1 MIEPTSQDDGTLLLP
16 STSEAHTEAIG
27 AILGRVLVGGEV
39 VALHGDL
46 GAGKTRFVR
55 GLAAGLGIDPQE
67 ISSPTFV
74 ICQEHRG
81 RRLDLAHLDAYR
93 LQGPQELE
101 SVGFDE
107 LRQRS
112 DMVLAIEWPRRVHD
126 ALPQSHIEVHIAHA
140 GPEAREIAIR
150 GDDAALAA
158 LRRELVA
165 ERCRTC
171 RRPLEIGSPTAPFC
185 SERCRLIDLGAWMAE
200 DREDES

>member
-1 MIEPTSQDDGTLLLP
+1 MNDATCHVLRSD
-16 STSEAHTEAIG
+16 SELQTEAIG
-27 AILGRVLVGGEV
+27 AVVGRMLLGGET

-55 GLAAGLGIDPQE
+55 GLAEGLGIDPQE

-93 LQGPQELE
+93 LSGAAELE
-101 SVGFDE
+101 TIGFDE

-112 DMVLAIEWPRRVHD
+112 DLVLAIEWPERIAS
-126 ALPQSHIEVHIAHA
+126 ALPASRIDVHLSHA
-140 GPEAREIAIR
+140 GPEAREIEIR
-150 GDDAALAA
+150 ADARTIAL
-158 LRRELVA
+158 LRNRLVA

-171 RRPLEIGSPTAPFC
+171 GRALEFGQPTAPFC
-185 SERCRLIDLGAWMAE
+185 SERCRLADLGAWMSEA
-200 DREDES
+200 